1 MNAYKKLLCLPFL
14 ILALAGA
21 QAQGVLKNQQKIALN
36 SPGKPYSLELNLHSA
51 SVMMS
56 TYNGREI
63 VVEVRDESR
72 AATLDTAKQVF
83 ASSYKIESSQ
93 QNNVVVITNTNS
105 ATKIVMTVKVPA
117 NLAATLKVNV
127 KKIGDVTLENIRGN
141 IEVNAN
147 TGSVK
152 LLNVAG
158 SAVLST
164 VTGSVLCSFTSIA
177 PSTPMAFS
185 TLNGEI
191 RLQLPA
197 VAKANF
203 RIRSEKAVLF
213 TDFDMDFGAEKPRT
227 TTQGNKKR
235 IILTGPMNGAINGGG
250 PGILISNSTGNLFI
264 EKK

>member
-1 MNAYKKLLCLPFL
+1 MNASKKLLCFL
-14 ILALAGA
+14 FLTLFIVIA

-51 SVMMS
+51 SVIMS

-63 VVEVRDESR
+63 IVEVRDQSR
-72 AATLDTAKQVF
+72 AAAIDTAKQIF

-93 QNNVVVITNTNS
+93 RNNAVVITNTNS
-105 ATKIVMTVKVPA
+105 ATKIMLAVKVPA

-147 TGSVK
+147 TGSVR

-164 VTGSVLCSFTSIA
+164 VTGSVFCSFASMES
-177 PSTPMAFS
+177 STPMAFS

-191 RLQLPA
+191 RLQLP
-197 VAKANF
+197 VATKANF
-203 RIRSEKAVLF
+203 RMRSEKAVLL
-213 TDFDMDFGAEKPRT
+213 TDFDMDFGTEKSRVIQ
-227 TTQGNKKR
+227 QGNKKR
-235 IILTGPMNGAINGGG
+235 IAVNGSVNGSINGGG
-250 PGILISNSTGNLFI
+250 PGILVSNSTGNLSI

>member
-1 MNAYKKLLCLPFL
+1 MNGYKKLLCVLFL
-14 ILALAGA
+14 SLAVVGSR
-21 QAQGVLKNQQKIALN
+21 AQGVLKNQQKISLN

-63 VVEVRDESR
+63 ILEVRDESR
-72 AATLDTAKQVF
+72 AAAIDTAKKIF

-93 QNNVVVITNTNS
+93 QNNVVVLTNTNS
-105 ATKIVMTVKVPA
+105 TTKIMLTVKVPE
-117 NLAATLKVNV
+117 NLAATVKVNV

-141 IEVNAN
+141 MEVNAN
-147 TGSVK
+147 IGSVK

-164 VTGSVLCSFTSIA
+164 VTGSVLCSFASMES
-177 PSTPMAFS
+177 STPMAFS
-185 TLNGEI
+185 TLHGEI
-191 RLQLPA
+191 RLQLP
-197 VAKANF
+197 VATKANF

-213 TDFDMDFGAEKPRT
+213 TDFDIDFGAEKPRT

-235 IILTGPMNGAINGGG
+235 IILSGPMNGTINGGG